1 MVRIVHQYIDQSNL
15 EMFVLNFKKDP
26 TYFRLLLVTRGKNT
40 SFGEFEVSFEKLGD
54 SKLNASDDIFSNR
67 LDI

>member
-1 MVRIVHQYIDQSNL
+1 ML
-15 EMFVLNFKKDP
+15 VLNFKKDT

-40 SFGEFEVSFEKLGD
+40 SFGEFEVSFEKFGD
-54 SKLNASDDIFSNR
+54 SKFNASDGIFSNR